1 MWYLLIYQLIDNYL
15 EAREAYRADHFQHV
29 KAAQA
34 KGAFFLGGAFEG
46 GKEAGLLFKVE
57 DIKEIEEFVNN
68 DPYYL
73 AGLVTSWEAKLW
85 HIVIGPERD

>member
-1 MWYLLIYQLIDNYL
+1 MWYLLIYQLVDNYL

-29 KAAQA
+29 KDSQA

-46 GKEAGLLFKVE
+46 GKEAGLLFKVDDKQE
-57 DIKEIEEFVNN
+57 MEHFVLN
-68 DPYYL
+68 DPYFK

-85 HIVIGPERD
+85 NVVIGPEQE

>member
-1 MWYLLIYQLIDNYL
+1 MYYLLTYQLVDDYL

-46 GKEAGLLFKVE
+46 GREAGLLFKVDNKQEVE
-57 DIKEIEEFVNN
+57 DFVLN
-68 DPYYL
+68 DPYYK

-85 HIVIGPERD
+85 HVVIGPE

>member
-1 MWYLLIYQLIDNYL
+1 MYFLLVYQFVDDYL
-15 EAREAYRADHFQHV
+15 EKREAYRADHFQHV

-46 GKEAGLLFKVE
+46 GKEAGLIFRV
-57 DIKEIEEFVNN
+57 DNVKEVKAFVKN
-68 DPYYL
+68 DPYYQ

-85 HIVIGPERD
+85 HVVIGPERD

>member
-1 MWYLLIYQLIDNYL
+1 MYYLLTYQLIDDYL

-34 KGAFFLGGAFEG
+34 KGAFFMGGAFDG
-46 GKEAGLLFKVE
+46 GKEAGLLFKVDNKQVVE
-57 DIKEIEEFVNN
+57 DFVLN
-68 DPYYL
+68 DPYYK

-85 HIVIGPERD
+85 HVVIGPE

>member
-1 MWYLLIYQLIDNYL
+1 MWYLLIYQLVDNYL
-15 EAREAYRADHFQHV
+15 EAREAYRADHFLHV
-29 KAAQA
+29 KASQA
-34 KGAFFLGGAFEG
+34 KGAFFLGGAFDG
-46 GKEAGLLFKVE
+46 AKEAGLLFKVE

>member
-1 MWYLLIYQLIDNYL
+1 MWYLLIYQLVDNYL

-34 KGAFFLGGAFEG
+34 SGDFFLGGAFEG

-57 DIKEIEEFVNN
+57 NIKVIEEFVKN
-68 DPYYL
+68 DPYFL

-85 HIVIGPERD
+85 HVVIGPEME